1 MPAATLFTDQLLFD
15 GLVRGLV
22 YGLLAVAIILVYRS
36 TRVINFAA
44 GNLGLI
50 GSSLM
55 VLIAVQY
62 GMPYWAAL
70 AVGLAV
76 GTAVGAVVELTV
88 VRRLV
93 RSPRVILLVATI
105 GVSQIAQVVPFVLPE
120 IDFSAR
126 YPQAIG
132 SSWSIG
138 DVTVEGPQLLV
149 LIVTPLVVVALAW
162 FLDRTYAGRTV
173 RAAADN
179 YDLTRLSGASPK
191 LHSTL
196 VWAVAGLIA
205 TIAMMLIGGLEG
217 GAGFLSSLGPAS
229 LLRALTAALVARFA
243 SFGKAM
249 LAAVVIGVAEKVM
262 VFNFLDEPGRVEAL
276 LLVVVLVAVA
286 WEERVAPRAE
296 AASEFRFAPKVEPI
310 PSHLQRIPWVRH
322 ANRIAMLVLLAVAV
336 LVPLVI
342 TLPSRHVLYASILAS
357 AICAMSLTVLT
368 GWAGQLSLGQMA
380 FAGVG
385 ALTAAAYTR
394 GLEID
399 WVIRD
404 RQILYLR
411 VEPLPFALSI
421 LLGALVAALVS
432 VVVGAGALRVRGLAL
447 AISTFALAVAAGSY
461 LYRLDVFSDGSGNSV
476 PFRRGSIAGIDLNDT
491 RTYYYVTLAVL
502 ALVVTFLA
510 RVRRSGV
517 GRVTIAVR
525 DNPASAAAYTT
536 RPTLARLRA
545 FALAGGIAGLGG
557 ALLAGIAEEFRFGDE
572 RFLVDG
578 SLRLVSI
585 VVIGGIGSLPGAL
598 IGSLW
603 VIGLPAFAPESEIVP
618 LLTSG
623 IGLLVLLMYF
633 PGGLVQVVYN
643 ARGAWYRRLE
653 RSRPAPAKATTAPP
667 VAVRRSGR
675 TLPVTDTPLRT
686 HDISVSFGG
695 VAANR
700 GVSIEIRR
708 GEIVGLIG
716 TNGAGKTTL
725 MNAIGGFV
733 PAGGRVELLG
743 QDVSRLSAAERAR
756 RGLGRTFQ
764 AATLFPELSVRETIE
779 VAFEARGR
787 SSLVETALFSPRARA
802 RARRRAADAVDLIDF
817 LGLGR
822 YAERQ
827 ISELS
832 TGTRRIVELGG
843 LLALDARV
851 LCLDE
856 PSAGVAQREAE
867 AMAPLLVQVNQE
879 LDASMLI
886 IEHDMPMIMRMSD
899 RVYCLELGEIIAEGD
914 PETVRNDP
922 VVIASYLGTNS
933 RTIDRSD
940 AHEDVPS

>member
-1 MPAATLFTDQLLFD
+1 MLAATYWNDQILFD
-15 GLVRGLV
+15 GVVRGLI
-22 YGLLAVAIILVYRS
+22 YGLLAVAIILVYQS
-36 TRVINFAA
+36 SRVINFAA

-50 GSSLM
+50 GSSLV
-55 VLIAVQY
+55 VLI
-62 GMPYWAAL
+62 GGIHGLPYWLAL
-70 AVGLAV
+70 AVGLVV
-76 GTAVGAVVELTV
+76 GTAVGGVVELVV

-105 GVSQIAQVVPFVLPE
+105 GLSQLAQVVPFIVLDD
-120 IDFSAR
+120 IDFSLR
-126 YPQAIG
+126 YPLAIG
-132 SSWSIG
+132 SSWNVDDI
-138 DVTVEGPQLLV
+138 TVKGSELMV
-149 LIVTPLVVVALAW
+149 LIVTPVVAAGLAW
-162 FLDRTYAGRTV
+162 FLYRTHAGRTV
-173 RAAADN
+173 RASADN
-179 YDLTRLSGASPK
+179 FDLTRLSGADPK

-196 VWAVAGLIA
+196 VWAIAGLIA
-205 TIAMMLIGGLEG
+205 TIAMVLLGGVEG
-217 GAGFLSSLGPAS
+217 GAGILSSLGPAT
-229 LLRALTAALVARFA
+229 LLRGLAAALVARFT

-249 LAAVVIGVAEKVM
+249 VAAVVIGVAEQVIR
-262 VFNFLDEPGRVEAL
+262 FNISSQLGRAEAL

-286 WEERVAPRAE
+286 REERVAQRSE
-296 AASEFRFAPKVEPI
+296 SGSEFRFAPKVEPMPAQLRQI
-310 PSHLQRIPWVRH
+310 FWVRH
-322 ANRIAMLVLLAVAV
+322 LDRIALLVILAFGILA
-336 LVPLVI
+336 PIVI
-342 TLPSRHVLYASILAS
+342 TLPSRHVLYTSILAS
-357 AICAMSLTVLT
+357 AICALSLTLLT

-380 FAGVG
+380 FAGIA
-385 ALTAAAYTR
+385 ALTAAAFTR

-404 RQILYLR
+404 RQIIYLL

-421 LLGALVAALVS
+421 PLGALVAALFAGI
-432 VVVGAGALRVRGLAL
+432 VGAGALRVKGLTL
-447 AISTFALAVAAGSY
+447 AVSTFALAVAAGAY
-461 LYRLDVFSDGSGNSV
+461 LYRLDVFSDGDGV
-476 PFRRGSIAGIDLNDT
+476 AADFKRGSIAGVDLNDS
-491 RTYYYVTLAVL
+491 RSYYYLTLAVL
-502 ALVVTFLA
+502 VVVTAFLA
-510 RVRRSGV
+510 RIRRSGV

-525 DNPASAAAYTT
+525 DNPTSAAAYTT
-536 RPTLARLRA
+536 RPEVAKVRA
-545 FALAGGIAGLGG
+545 FVLAGAIAGLGG
-557 ALLAGIAEEFRFGDE
+557 ALIGGIREQIDFGDP

-585 VVIGGIGSLPGAL
+585 VVIGGLGSVAGAL
-598 IGSLW
+598 VGALW
-603 VIGLPAFAPESEIVP
+603 VIGLPAFFPESDIVP

-633 PGGLVQVVYN
+633 PGGLLQIVYN
-643 ARGAWYRRLE
+643 VRGALYRRLE
-653 RSRPAPAKATTAPP
+653 RSHPAPTKSATAPP
-667 VAVRRSGR
+667 ATVRRSDR
-675 TLPVTDTPLRT
+675 VRPESDTPLRT
-686 HDISVSFGG
+686 HDITVTFGG
-695 VAANR
+695 VKANSE
-700 GVSIEIRR
+700 VSIEVHR

-733 PAGGRVELLG
+733 PATGRVELLG
-743 QDVSRLSAAERAR
+743 HDVSSRDAAQRAR

-787 SSLVETALFSPRARA
+787 SSLIETALFSPRARK
-802 RARRRAADAVDLIDF
+802 RSRQRAADAAELIDF

-867 AMAPLLVQVNQE
+867 VMAPLLVQINQE

-922 VVIASYLGTNS
+922 VVIASYLGTDT
-933 RTIDRSD
+933 RTIERSG
-940 AHEDVPS
+940 AAPE